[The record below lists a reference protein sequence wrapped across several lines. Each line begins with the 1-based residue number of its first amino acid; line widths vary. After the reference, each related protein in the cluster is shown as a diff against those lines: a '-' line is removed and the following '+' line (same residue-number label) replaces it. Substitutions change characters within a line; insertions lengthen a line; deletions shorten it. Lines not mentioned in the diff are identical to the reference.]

1 MDDSKKKPVAAKK
14 VANRSKGGAARAE
27 SLSSDERKAIAKKAA
42 VARWGEKPYRVT
54 HKGSFFD
61 EFGIDVDCYVLDD
74 QKKTAVIS
82 QRGMGLAIGL
92 KGGSGRAFPDFAKG
106 KTIASVLG
114 ADLLE
119 KIDNPLI
126 FKATPLG
133 AGTPEQDVH
142 GYDVTLLI
150 DVCHALVDAASTGRL
165 LTSQADVARQAQVII
180 NASAKSGIQG
190 LVYALA
196 GFDRTKEEVIS
207 AFKAFVQEEAR
218 KYEQEF
224 PSELYM
230 EWHRL
235 YQLPVPVR
243 GKPWQLRHLTVK
255 HVYYPLAKSNGKI
268 LDLIRALKSQ
278 DGDRQKKLFQFLND
292 VGTRALRMHMGRVLE
307 MAESSKTKEQ
317 YEAKI
322 IDRFGGQQEL
332 DLAGDPS

>member
-1 MDDSKKKPVAAKK
+1 MESKKKKPIAAKK
-14 VANRSKGGAARAE
+14 SSGRAKGGVARAAA
-27 SLSSDERKAIAKKAA
+27 LSGEERTAIAKKAA
-42 VARWGEKPYRVT
+42 LARHGLKAT
-54 HKGSFFD
+54 HRGNFSD
-61 EFGIDVDCYVLDD
+61 DFGIDVDCYVLNDER
-74 QKKTAVIS
+74 KTAVIS

-92 KGGSGRAFPDFAKG
+92 KGGSGRAFPDFAQG
-106 KTIASVLG
+106 KTIAAVLG

-133 AGTPEQDVH
+133 ANTPEQDLH

-150 DVCHALVDAASTGRL
+150 DVCHAIVAAASAGRL
-165 LTSQADVARQAQVII
+165 LSSQVHVARQAQII
-180 NASAKSGIQG
+180 IGASAKSGIQG
-190 LVYALA
+190 LVYKLA
-196 GFDRTKEEVIS
+196 GYDATREEVVA

-224 PSELYM
+224 PNELYM

-235 YQLPVPVR
+235 YQIPIPVR

-255 HVYYPLAKSNGKI
+255 HVYFPLAKSNGKI
-268 LDLIRALKSQ
+268 YDLVRALKAQ

-307 MAESSKTKEQ
+307 MAESSSTDKE

-322 IDRFGGQQEL
+322 VERFGGQQEL
-332 DLAGDPS
+332 DL

>member
-1 MDDSKKKPVAAKK
+1 MESGKKKPAAAKK
-14 VANRSKGGAARAE
+14 VTGRAKGGVARAK
-27 SLSSDERKAIAKKAA
+27 SLSNEERSLIAKKAA
-42 VARWGEKPYRVT
+42 TARWGAKPLLAT
-54 HKGSFFD
+54 HKGNFKE
-61 EFGIDVDCYVLDD
+61 EFGLNVDCYVLNDD
-74 QKKTAVIS
+74 RKSAVIS
-82 QRGMGLAIGL
+82 QRGMGAALGL
-92 KGGSGRAFPDFAKG
+92 GDGGGRLPRFVSG
-106 KTIASVLG
+106 KTISTYVGPELREK
-114 ADLLE
+114 LE
-119 KIDNPLI
+119 KPVI
-126 FKATPLG
+126 FQAQVG
-133 AGTPEQDVH
+133 GPETLSLVH
-142 GYDVTLLI
+142 GYDVTILI
-150 DVCHALVDAASTGRL
+150 QLCK
-165 LTSQADVARQAQVII
+165 VII
-180 NASAKSGIQG
+180 AAEADGKLLKSQEGFAKQAHIILGASANAGITG

-196 GFDRTKEEVIS
+196 GYRPEVEEVIS

-235 YQLPVPVR
+235 YQIPVPVR

-307 MAESSKTKEQ
+307 MAESSRTKEQ

-322 IDRFGGQQEL
+322 VDRFGGQQEL
-332 DLAGDPS
+332 DL